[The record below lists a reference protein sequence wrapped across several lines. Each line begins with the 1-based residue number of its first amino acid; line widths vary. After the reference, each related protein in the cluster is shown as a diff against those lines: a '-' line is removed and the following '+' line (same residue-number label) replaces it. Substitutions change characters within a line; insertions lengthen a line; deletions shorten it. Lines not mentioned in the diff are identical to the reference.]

1 MSKVEKLLKE
11 NMSDDGTV
19 VNLRDK
25 FLGLRGVMELA
36 GIPARANVKELVIPG
51 NQCADE
57 GAEALANSSY
67 LGNLEMLNLNIM
79 I

>member
-1 MSKVEKLLKE
+1 MIMSKVEKLLKE

-36 GIPARANVKELVIPG
+36 GIPELANVKELVIPG
-51 NQCADE
+51 NQCAD
-57 GAEALANSSY
+57 
-67 LGNLEMLNLNIM
+67 
-79 I
+79 

>member
-36 GIPARANVKELVIPG
+36 GIPELANVKELVIPG
-51 NQCADE
+51 KSVCR
-57 GAEALANSSY
+57 
-67 LGNLEMLNLNIM
+67 
-79 I
+79 

>member
-36 GIPARANVKELVIPG
+36 ENPEFSVPTRGLKHWLIHLT
-51 NQCADE
+51 
-57 GAEALANSSY
+57 
-67 LGNLEMLNLNIM
+67 
-79 I
+79 

>member
-25 FLGLRGVMELA
+25 FLGLRGVIELA
-36 GIPARANVKELVIPG
+36 GNPEFAGGKKNCGHAGRKSRIFLAG
-51 NQCADE
+51 NPV
-57 GAEALANSSY
+57 
-67 LGNLEMLNLNIM
+67 
-79 I
+79 